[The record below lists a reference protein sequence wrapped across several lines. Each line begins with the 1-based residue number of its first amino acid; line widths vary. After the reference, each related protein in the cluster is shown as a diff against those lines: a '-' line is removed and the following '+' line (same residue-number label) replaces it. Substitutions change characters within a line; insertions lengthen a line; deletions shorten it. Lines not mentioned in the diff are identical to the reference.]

1 MQKMQSTPRLQQQLS
16 KMRTQPHCIE
26 IYPPF
31 QYRYDD
37 FNPSTRD
44 ITGSYLHTALVKHE
58 KESDSLVTQVKKA
71 IKNMSKLS
79 QTIAV
84 CLFDRMCLKIFIVA
98 PVVQVDKAYLFDIA
112 YFINGCSYVN

>member
-1 MQKMQSTPRLQQQLS
+1 
-16 KMRTQPHCIE
+16 
-26 IYPPF
+26 
-31 QYRYDD
+31 
-37 FNPSTRD
+37 
-44 ITGSYLHTALVKHE
+44 
-58 KESDSLVTQVKKA
+58 
-71 IKNMSKLS
+71 MSKLS